1 MSRGREIVWLWSFL
15 RETGTL
21 WLSDIPSGMVGR
33 ETDKGIDRAC
43 EAGHV
48 VVVIAV
54 VQNIEDKSLKLFQV
68 GCVERRHAY

>member
-1 MSRGREIVWLWSFL
+1 
-15 RETGTL
+15 
-21 WLSDIPSGMVGR
+21 MVGR
-33 ETDKGIDRAC
+33 ETDKGIDRAR

-68 GCVERRHAY
+68 SCIEWRHAY